1 MTDQPRLGPID
12 HARTANQTRQTTQAG
27 GRHTVDSITS
37 DALDQLYA
45 TVQRLTRRA
54 QAAESENAVYRR
66 AIAQWDVSDRGT
78 YIPHASLVAIGRA
91 AGTDVL
97 GSVRHLK
104 HFERVEQAEA
114 ALAAFKDRIEAIT
127 DEARGGIRQQLG
139 DALAALDPQEPQT

>member
-45 TVQRLTRRA
+45 TVQRLNRRA

>member
-1 MTDQPRLGPID
+1 M
-12 HARTANQTRQTTQAG
+12 
-27 GRHTVDSITS
+27 
-37 DALDQLYA
+37 
-45 TVQRLTRRA
+45 QRLNRRA